1 MSTCLILQPNA
12 GMPFC
17 LELGPWL
24 PSGGQR
30 WTRRLPRVP
39 LWSMNVPGILYNDSA
54 SMKVEGRGCCG
65 SWIRKGRTRGPQH
78 EACREVRV
86 SVPRDSG
93 HVRPL
98 PRLQGRCGG

>member
-39 LWSMNVPGILYNDSA
+39 GILYNDSA

-65 SWIRKGRTRGPQH
+65 SWIRKGRTRGPQSMKH
-78 EACREVRV
+78 VGK
-86 SVPRDSG
+86 SG
-93 HVRPL
+93 SLCPGTVDM
-98 PRLQGRCGG
+98 

>member
-1 MSTCLILQPNA
+1 MLRFLDQE
-12 GMPFC
+12 G
-17 LELGPWL
+17 ED
-24 PSGGQR
+24 QR
-30 WTRRLPRVP
+30 TP
-39 LWSMNVPGILYNDSA
+39 
-54 SMKVEGRGCCG
+54 E
-65 SWIRKGRTRGPQH
+65 H